1 MSGSKAGHALGTSQ
15 DSLYL
20 QIAVHAFGI
29 ALAVV
34 IGLVLLS
41 VWNLLKEFREPM
53 LWALLCSVALRDA
66 KEVLIEAVQSRLQSD
81 SSLAGAVCALL
92 LLPLQGP
99 LQLFT
104 DVYHVSV
111 AWRQILLEDFSDG
124 FMYQAAD
131 PHQVP
136 KAERTRAMHAAS
148 FARRDS
154 DLPGKRSSAL
164 ARARHLLNT
173 AIRAFRVA
181 HTDHVE
187 RTGLR
192 RAYMHRSSSVDS
204 MLRTAAGVV
213 VPPDGKRAQAIA
225 KANRRAARVKSWNRR
240 AFKGCGAK
248 LREYLGAQVAP
259 IVTSALICALLIG
272 PVLLS
277 AFLVVQIG
285 QEGRAAVFHFREAL
299 PAWSMD
305 NVTDASNGTLGAP
318 GFVQDFL
325 NQEWVRDYRVQAY
338 ELMQQQVPTAM
349 QWLQVKADEFVAA
362 NNLSAVANDAKMLY
376 ATFNPMPCPNST
388 VHDAMLDKAKASVLL
403 ADTRSEHRKLL
414 EVPHEDGTEGTELD
428 EESEAAEM
436 YRMEVAVVDADA
448 ALQQHQ
454 QAVTKAML
462 AVTDAEA
469 DLKKANEL
477 LQQCARAEVAA
488 EGNETNGSNLRT
500 LVEGIAQAAWSR
512 IKHIWW
518 LVLSLEWIEAFQE
531 IKAGAMETAS
541 AIQELLQG
549 QEERGELNALQ
560 RLGKAAAEPLLRL
573 GIFHRPSKESWHV
586 HLTDQIRSTILSG
599 L

>member
-164 ARARHLLNT
+164 AALSPVEIPMLQGHLAEPAPSEASNT
-173 AIRAFRVA
+173 VWKYL
-181 HTDHVE
+181 VQ
-187 RTGLR
+187 GLR
-192 RAYMHRSSSVDS
+192 FVHHD
-204 MLRTAAGVV
+204 AG
-213 VPPDGKRAQAIA
+213 PQDGKRAQAIA